1 MDTSPNIMYKYA
13 WFMDQLLGW
22 NEGMD
27 KSPDIIDR
35 DGLRSMYEDGWIIDK
50 YAWFMDQLLG

>member
-1 MDTSPNIMYKYA
+1 
-13 WFMDQLLGW
+13 
-22 NEGMD
+22 MD

-50 YAWFMDQLLG
+50 YARIIEEIMSMCKANH